1 MRQIVSAFD
10 NEWTPELIDEVYTGI
25 EEIAVGEWGYDI
37 YKNQIEIISS
47 EGMLEAYATIGLP
60 IMYHHW
66 SFGKRYLSQSRLYK
80 AGVMGLAYEIVIN
93 ADPCI
98 SYLMESN
105 TLTMQALVIAHA
117 CMGHNHFFKNNYM
130 FRQWTQ
136 PDAIIDYLAYAKRFI
151 TRQEEIHGFDA
162 VELVLDAAHA
172 LSHYSVDKYHKRE
185 RTRVQ
190 LETDLQARLDWEQA
204 QYNPLTSPFMARKVV
219 VTDEDT
225 KTEETENLLYFIEK
239 QAPNLRDWEREIV
252 RIVRKIGQYFYPQR
266 QLQVMNEGFATTSHY
281 EICNEL
287 YDRGLVDER
296 FMFEFIHSHSGV
308 LGQQKI
314 GAGDLRRINPYTLG
328 FRMFQDIK
336 RRCQFPT
343 KEDELLFPDQ
353 VGRPFREVYFE
364 AVKSYKDESFILQY
378 LSPEVIR
385 KMRLLTLLDD
395 DKNTQHFSVS
405 GSADDE
411 YFDQVRKQLAY
422 SYDLGVAQPHIS
434 VFDVDWKGARTLQMR
449 HIVHQRRPL
458 DESETKKILRHVY
471 RLWQFP
477 VSIES
482 IYEDG
487 TKKTLSWPS

>member
-10 NEWTPELIDEVYTGI
+10 NEWTPELLDEVYNGI
-25 EEIAVGEWGYDI
+25 EEIAVKEWNYDI
-37 YKNQIEIISS
+37 YRNQMELISA

-93 ADPCI
+93 SDPCI
-98 SYLMESN
+98 SYLMDSN
-105 TLTMQALVIAHA
+105 TLAMQTIVIAHA

-151 TRQEEIHGFDA
+151 TKQEEIHGFDE
-162 VELVLDAAHA
+162 VEVVLDAAHT
-172 LSHYSVDKYHKRE
+172 LSHYSVDKYQKRD
-185 RTRVQ
+185 RTTVQ
-190 LETDLQARLDWEQA
+190 LEADLKARQDWEDS
-204 QYNPLTSPFMARKVV
+204 QYDPLSSPFIERKKKDA
-219 VTDEDT
+219 DED
-225 KTEETENLLYFIEK
+225 KVEETENLLYFIELY
-239 QAPNLRDWEREIV
+239 APNLRDWQREII

-266 QLQVMNEGFATTSHY
+266 QVQVMNEGFATTSHY
-281 EICNEL
+281 EICHEL
-287 YDRGLVDER
+287 YNRGLVDER
-296 FMFEFIHSHSGV
+296 FMFEFLQSHSGV
-308 LGQQKI
+308 LGQVPLGI
-314 GAGDLRRINPYTLG
+314 GNLRRINPYALG
-328 FRMFQDIK
+328 FRMFQDIR
-336 RRCQFPT
+336 RRCEFPT
-343 KEDELLFPDQ
+343 KEDEQMFPDQ

-385 KMRLLTLLDD
+385 KMGLMTLLDD
-395 DKNTQHFSVS
+395 DKNTSNYVVS
-405 GSADDE
+405 GNADDG
-411 YFDQVRKQLAY
+411 YFDQVRKQLAF

-434 VFDVDWKGARTLQMR
+434 IYDADWKGTRTLKLR
-449 HIVHQRRPL
+449 HQVHQRRPI
-458 DESETKKILRHVY
+458 DETETKKILRHIY

-477 VSIES
+477 VTIES

-487 TKKTLSWPS
+487 TKRTLTWPS